1 MKPTLFTLAA
11 LLVAATSA
19 RAATSDELAF
29 ESAPVK
35 IAPVK
40 SAPVAKPL
48 AFDTIPA
55 KGGVIKITPIL
66 HASIQI
72 EYRGKVI
79 LVDPIGA
86 GIYTKKADW
95 ILITHSHPDH
105 LNLAAIAKLLKPQ
118 DNAKRKAGGEVFAPA
133 SALSAIRTVK
143 GVTANSLNSSTT
155 FTSYQLPEGSRYNWF
170 IRLQTVPM
178 YNIKRG
184 PDATHKFHPKGDG
197 NGYILT
203 LGGKRIYIAGDTEA
217 TPEMKALKNIDAAF
231 IPMNLPYTMTPA
243 EAAVGVRAFKP
254 TIVYPY
260 HFRYPFNVANTNPQ
274 QFAYAL
280 RDTKIKVRVLDW
292 YHTAPVARFMAASKK
307 N

>member
-1 MKPTLFTLAA
+1 MKPTLLTLAA
-11 LLVAATSA
+11 VFFAATSTSA
-19 RAATSDELAF
+19 RAATSSDELSF
-29 ESAPVK
+29 ESTPA
-35 IAPVK
+35 K

-48 AFDTIPA
+48 PFDTIPA
-55 KGGVIKITPIL
+55 RGGVIKITPIF

-79 LVDPIGA
+79 LVDPISA
-86 GIYTKKADW
+86 GSYRKKADV

-105 LNLAAIAKLLKPQ
+105 LDFKAINRVVRNETPVVAPKSADFQSVLPTNINGWFPNFVYLK
-118 DNAKRKAGGEVFAPA
+118 N
-133 SALSAIRTVK
+133 
-143 GVTANSLNSSTT
+143 GVTKIVAG
-155 FTSYQLPEGSRYNWF
+155 FPIQA
-170 IRLQTVPM
+170 VPA

-184 PDATHKFHPKGDG
+184 PDATHKFHPKGAF

-231 IPMNLPYTMTPA
+231 VPMNLPYTMTPQ

-254 TIVYPY
+254 KIVYPY
-260 HFRYPFNVANTNPQ
+260 HFRYPFNVENTNPQ

-292 YHTAPVARFMAASKK
+292 YNAAPVARFMAAAKAK